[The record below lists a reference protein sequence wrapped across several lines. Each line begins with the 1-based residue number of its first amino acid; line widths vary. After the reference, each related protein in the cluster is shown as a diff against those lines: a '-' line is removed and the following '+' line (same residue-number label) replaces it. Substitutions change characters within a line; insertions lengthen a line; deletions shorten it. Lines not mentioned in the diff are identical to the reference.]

1 MKMLYEHPLDKA
13 AQIDY
18 ARRWA
23 HSRNPVYYDFDSLG
37 GDCTNFV
44 SQCIYAGGAVMNYTP
59 DLGWYYISPDNRA
72 AAWSGVE
79 YFYRFVT
86 QNTGVGPFG
95 EQVSISQAQPG
106 DVIQLGNSQWFYHS
120 LFVISTQNGLRVA
133 AHSNDVYDKPLY
145 DYDFDLARCI
155 RILGARRK

>member
-1 MKMLYEHPLDKA
+1 MLYEYTLDTA
-13 AQIDY
+13 AQIAY

-23 HSRNPVYYDFDSLG
+23 LGRNPAFYDFDSTG

-44 SQCIYAGGAVMNYTP
+44 SQCVYAGGAVMNYTR
-59 DLGWYYISPDNRA
+59 DYGWYYISPRDRA
-72 AAWSGVE
+72 AAWSGVD

-95 EQVSISQAQPG
+95 EQVSISQAQPC
-106 DVIQLGNSQWFYHS
+106 DVVQLGSAQGYYHS
-120 LFVISTQNGLRVA
+120 LFVINTQNGVRVA
-133 AHSNDVYDKPLY
+133 AHSNDVYGKPLY
-145 DYDFDLARCI
+145 DYDFDRARCI

>member
-1 MKMLYEHPLDKA
+1 MLYEYSLDTA
-13 AQIDY
+13 AQIEY

-23 HSRNPVYYDFDSLG
+23 LSRNPAYYDFDSLG

-44 SQCIYAGGAVMNYTP
+44 SQCICAGGAVMNYTR
-59 DLGWYYISPDNRA
+59 DLGWYYISPRDRA

-95 EQVSISQAQPG
+95 EQVSISQAQPC
-106 DVIQLGNSQWFYHS
+106 DVVQLGSAQGYYHS
-120 LFVISTQNGLRVA
+120 LFVINTQNGVRVA
-133 AHSNDVYDKPLY
+133 AHSNDVYGKPLY
-145 DYDFDLARCI
+145 DYDFDRARCI
-155 RILGARRK
+155 RILGARKHA

>member
-1 MKMLYEHPLDKA
+1 MLYEYPLDTA
-13 AQIDY
+13 AQIEY

-23 HSRNPVYYDFDSLG
+23 LSRNPAYYDFDSLG

-44 SQCIYAGGAVMNYTP
+44 SQCIYAGGAVMNYTR
-59 DLGWYYISPDNRA
+59 DLGWYYISPRDRA

-95 EQVSISQAQPG
+95 EQVSISQAQPC
-106 DVIQLGNSQWFYHS
+106 DVLQLGSAQGYYHS
-120 LFVISTQNGLRVA
+120 LFVISTQNGVRVA
-133 AHSNDVYDKPLY
+133 AHSNDVYGKPLY
-145 DYDFDLARCI
+145 DYDFDRARCI
-155 RILGARRK
+155 RILGARKHA